1 MDWKNPF
8 RKGPKSLDGPAGDP
22 GSSDASPL
30 GDAIV
35 ANEAVKKKQMLLLG
49 AGGLAA
55 LIIGSSWIFA
65 GENKSSDGNVKRQV
79 ADVSVDEMVN
89 KNMAEKEWRAQ
100 SEAQMMS
107 MDNNMRALAARAQRA
122 DQLEAQLA
130 QSQAQGGGSTGGAGI
145 SPDTE
150 RVLTA
155 YQNENE
161 QLKAALAAARQSPI
175 MGQPVVGPG
184 ATSVGPN
191 ALYGRTSPPSYQA
204 PGTPAGQAAMAAAGV
219 PGGRGSEVSLVSFG
233 EGTTGTGSP
242 VPKSNTVFTDSAN
255 YLPPN
260 SIAVA
265 KVIVGV
271 DAAAGVQSQTDPL
284 PVVLRITGPAR
295 SVYDNGR
302 LLTTNI
308 AGCLVNGAA
317 RGDLSSE
324 KVYVKL
330 QRMTCPQPNG
340 RYAVSDVKGFI
351 AFGGKTGVRGRVVSR
366 EGSLIGQAFLA
377 GLAGG
382 FGRGFSAN
390 TNTTLTGT
398 NVNVN
403 GQRQKLGTGDI
414 LEGGLGEGIA
424 TSGDMV
430 SKYLIE
436 RAEQYQP
443 VIEMPTGIDVEIVF
457 LEGVFING

>member
-130 QSQAQGGGSTGGAGI
+130 QSQAQGSTGGGGI

-150 RVLTA
+150 RVLSV

-233 EGTTGTGSP
+233 EGITGTGSP
-242 VPKSNTVFTDSAN
+242 VPKGNTVFTDSAN

>member
-1 MDWKNPF
+1 MDVRRIFQK
-8 RKGPKSLDGPAGDP
+8 KPKALDSQGVPEDDGLA
-22 GSSDASPL
+22 DAM
-30 GDAIV
+30 A
-35 ANEAVKKKQMLLLG
+35 ANEAVKRKQMLLLG
-49 AGGLAA
+49 GAGCVA
-55 LIIGSSWIFA
+55 LLFGSIYIFS
-65 GENKSSDGNVKRQV
+65 GDDGGDAKV
-79 ADVSVDEMVN
+79 AEAVEGVSTDEMVN
-89 KNMAEKEWRAQ
+89 KNMGEKEWRAQ

-107 MDNNMRALAARAQRA
+107 MDTNMRALAQRAQRA
-122 DQLEAQLA
+122 DALEQQLA
-130 QSQAQGGGSTGGAGI
+130 QARAAGGSPVAGGAM

-150 RVLTA
+150 RVLNA
-155 YQNENE
+155 YETENQ
-161 QLKAALAAARQSPI
+161 QLKAALAAARQSSVAASAGPSA
-175 MGQPVVGPG
+175 MYGPG
-184 ATSVGPN
+184 SPGTYRVAGAAQVAGRGGPGVP
-191 ALYGRTSPPSYQA
+191 A
-204 PGTPAGQAAMAAAGV
+204 TPAGQAAAAAAGLPV
-219 PGGRGSEVSLVSFG
+219 RGHDVTLVSFT
-233 EGTTGTGSP
+233 EGSSATGSP
-242 VPKSNTVFTDSAN
+242 VPKGNTVFTDSQN

-265 KVIVGV
+265 RVIVGV

-295 SVYDNGR
+295 SVYENGR

-330 QRMTCPQPNG
+330 QRMTCPQPGG

-366 EGSLIGQAFLA
+366 EGSLVGQAFLA

-390 TNTTLTGT
+390 TNSLFQGT
-398 NVNVN
+398 NVTVD
-403 GQRQKLGTGDI
+403 GKRQQIPTGDI
-414 LEGGLGEGIA
+414 LQGGLGEGVA
-424 TSGDMV
+424 QSADMV

-457 LEGVFING
+457 LEGVFISG

>member
-1 MDWKNPF
+1 MDIRGLFQK
-8 RKGPKSLDGPAGDP
+8 KPKALDSQEPSQDDGLAD
-22 GSSDASPL
+22 
-30 GDAIV
+30 V
-35 ANEAVKKKQMLLLG
+35 MTANDAVKRKQMMLLG
-49 AGGLAA
+49 GAGCVA
-55 LIIGSSWIFA
+55 LLFGSMYIFS
-65 GENKSSDGNVKRQV
+65 GEEGEKDV
-79 ADVSVDEMVN
+79 AQAVEGVSTDEMVN
-89 KNMAEKEWRAQ
+89 KNMGEKEWRAQ

-107 MDNNMRALAARAQRA
+107 MDTNMRTLANRAQRA
-122 DQLEAQLA
+122 DQLEQQLA
-130 QSQAQGGGSTGGAGI
+130 QARAGGSSPIAGGGL
-145 SPDTE
+145 SPQTE
-150 RVLTA
+150 SVLNA
-155 YQNENE
+155 YEGEN
-161 QLKAALAAARQSPI
+161 QRLKAALAAAQQSAAAGAAGPNSLY
-175 MGQPVVGPG
+175 GQGAPGTFRSVGAPRLAGGPG
-184 ATSVGPN
+184 GAT
-191 ALYGRTSPPSYQA
+191 
-204 PGTPAGQAAMAAAGV
+204 TPAGQAAASAAGLV
-219 PGGRGSEVSLVSFG
+219 PTRGNEVTLVSFN
-233 EGTTGTGSP
+233 EGNSATGSP
-242 VPKSNTVFTDSAN
+242 VPKGNTVFTDSNN

-265 KVIVGV
+265 RVIVGV

-295 SVYDNGR
+295 SVYENGR

-330 QRMTCPQPNG
+330 QRMTCPQPGG

-366 EGSLIGQAFLA
+366 EGSLVGQAFIA

-390 TNTTLTGT
+390 TNSLFQGT
-398 NVNVN
+398 NVTVD
-403 GQRQKLGTGDI
+403 GKRQQIPAGD
-414 LEGGLGEGIA
+414 LLQGGLGEGVA
-424 TSGDMV
+424 QSADMV

-457 LEGVFING
+457 LEGVFISG

>member
-35 ANEAVKKKQMLLLG
+35 ANEGVKKKQMLLLG

-130 QSQAQGGGSTGGAGI
+130 QSQAQGSTGGGGI

-150 RVLTA
+150 RVLSA

-204 PGTPAGQAAMAAAGV
+204 PGTPAGQAATAAA
-219 PGGRGSEVSLVSFG
+219 GGRGSEVSLVSFG
-233 EGTTGTGSP
+233 EGTTGTGSS
-242 VPKSNTVFTDSAN
+242 VPKGNTVFTDSAN

-390 TNTTLTGT
+390 TNTSLTGT

>member
-1 MDWKNPF
+1 MDLATLFQKKP
-8 RKGPKSLDGPAGDP
+8 RALDADMGEDGLPH
-22 GSSDASPL
+22 
-30 GDAIV
+30 GDAMAV
-35 ANEAVKKKQMLLLG
+35 NEAVKRKQMLLLG
-49 AGGLAA
+49 SAGAAA
-55 LIIGSSWIFA
+55 LVLGSFYIFGDA
-65 GENKSSDGNVKRQV
+65 PNSSGRAIEEEVEG
-79 ADVSVDEMVN
+79 VSVDEMVN

-107 MDNNMRALAARAQRA
+107 MDTNMRALASRAERA

-130 QSQAQGGGSTGGAGI
+130 QQSGAGLA
-145 SPDTE
+145 PDTE
-150 RVLTA
+150 RVLSA
-155 YQNENE
+155 YQSENE
-161 QLKAALAAARQSPI
+161 QLRAALAAARQSP
-175 MGQPVVGPG
+175 VGPG
-184 ATSVGPN
+184 AGVGTGPN
-191 ALYGRTSPPSYQA
+191 ALYGRTSPPSYQMAGA
-204 PGTPAGQAAMAAAGV
+204 PRLADLPTTAAAQAAAAASV
-219 PGGRGSEVSLVSFG
+219 PVTRGHEISLVSFG
-233 EGTTGTGSP
+233 DGATSGTGTP
-242 VPKSNTVFTDSAN
+242 VPKGNTVYTDSAT

-271 DAAAGVQSQTDPL
+271 DANAGVQSQTDPL
-284 PVVLRITGPAR
+284 PVVLRITGRAR
-295 SVYDNGR
+295 SVYDKGR

-330 QRMTCPQPNG
+330 QRMTCPQPGG
-340 RYAVSDVKGFI
+340 RYAVSEVKGFI

-366 EGSLIGQAFLA
+366 EGALIGQAFLA

-390 TNTTLTGT
+390 TSSVLQGAS
-398 NVNVN
+398 VNVN
-403 GQRQKLGTGDI
+403 GQREKLRPGEI
-414 LEGGLGEGIA
+414 LEGGLGEGVA
-424 TSGDMV
+424 TSADMV

>member
-1 MDWKNPF
+1 MNLRFWEK
-8 RKGPKSLDGPAGDP
+8 KPKALDGAPEEGPESA
-22 GSSDASPL
+22 L
-30 GDAIV
+30 GDALS
-35 ANEAVKKKQMLLLG
+35 ANEAVKRKQMMLL
-49 AGGLAA
+49 AGGGALA
-55 LIIGSSWIFA
+55 LVMGSLYIFDDGDKPN
-65 GENKSSDGNVKRQV
+65 GELDEAAVEG
-79 ADVSVDEMVN
+79 VSTDEMVN

-107 MDNNMRALAARAQRA
+107 MDNNMRSLAARAARA
-122 DQLEAQLA
+122 DQLEQQLA
-130 QSQAQGGGSTGGAGI
+130 NGNRAGGGAIPS
-145 SPDTE
+145 DTQQ
-150 RVLTA
+150 VLNA
-155 YQNENE
+155 YENENQ
-161 QLKAALAAARQSPI
+161 QLKAALAAARSSPVAASV
-175 MGQPVVGPG
+175 GPKALYGPG
-184 ATSVGPN
+184 A
-191 ALYGRTSPPSYQA
+191 
-204 PGTPAGQAAMAAAGV
+204 PGTYQQVAAGRGPGIPASAAGQAAASAAGL
-219 PGGRGSEVSLVSFG
+219 PALRGNEVSLVSFT
-233 EGTTGTGSP
+233 EGASGTGAP
-242 VPKSNTVFTDSAN
+242 VPRGNTVYTDSAN

-271 DAAAGVQSQTDPL
+271 DANAGVESQTDPL

-330 QRMTCPQPNG
+330 QRMTCPQPGG
-340 RYAVSDVKGFI
+340 RFAVSEVKGFI
-351 AFGGKTGVRGRVVSR
+351 AFGGKSGVRGRVVSR
-366 EGSLIGQAFLA
+366 EGSLVGQAFMA
-377 GLAGG
+377 GLVGG

-390 TNTTLTGT
+390 SNSLLQGT
-398 NVNVN
+398 NVTVD
-403 GQRQKLGTGDI
+403 GKRQQLSTGDI
-414 LEGGLGEGIA
+414 LQGGLGEGVA
-424 TSGDMV
+424 QTGDMV

-457 LEGVFING
+457 LDGVFISG